1 LRAEHGD
8 LHDGGRLMNL
18 SLVLGAV
25 VFGVLGGGV
34 FAVMAS
40 GLTLIFGVMR
50 IVNIGHGAVVV
61 LGAYLSYVVYTDLGI
76 DPFIGLLIVVP
87 LMFVLGVALELLFI
101 RPLKV
106 DREELSVLVTF
117 ALALVIEGALTGV
130 FGTNYVQITVPYGTD
145 SFPVGGIYIAWVS
158 VYGFLLAATVL
169 LALYLLLYRTAF
181 GASVRATMLN
191 RTAAQLIGIDVE
203 RVSAIT
209 FGLGTATAAAGGV
222 MFGITNAF
230 DPGSH
235 YDLILILLAIIVVGG
250 FGSFRGAIVAAIGIL
265 VIESLG
271 STLIAPVWG
280 GFSFFVILIVVL
292 IVRPQGLF
300 GQKLRDARA

>member
-1 LRAEHGD
+1 MD
-8 LHDGGRLMNL
+8 L
-18 SLVLGAV
+18 SLLYGAV
-25 VFGVLGGGV
+25 IFGVLSGGV

-50 IVNIGHGAVVV
+50 IVNIGHGALVV
-61 LGAYLSYVVYTDLGI
+61 LGAYLSYVVYTNLHI
-76 DPFIGLLIVVP
+76 DPFLGLFVVVP
-87 LMFVLGVALELLFI
+87 VMFVVGVAVEVLFI

-117 ALALVIEGALTGV
+117 ALALVIEGLLTAV
-130 FGTNYVQITVPYGTD
+130 FGTNYVQITLSYGND
-145 SFPVGGIYIAWVS
+145 SFALGGVYVAWVS
-158 VYGFLLAATVL
+158 VYGFLLAAAVL
-169 LALYLLLYRTAF
+169 AVLFLLIYRTGF

-191 RTAAQLIGIDVE
+191 RSAAQLIGIDVE
-203 RVSAIT
+203 RVSALT
-209 FGLGTATAAAGGV
+209 FGIGTATAAAGGV

-250 FGSFRGAIVAAIGIL
+250 FGSFRGAIIAAVAIL
-265 VIESLG
+265 VIEDVASVM
-271 STLIAPVWG
+271 IAPVWG
-280 GFSFFVILIVVL
+280 GFSFFVILIVML

-300 GQKLRDARA
+300 GQKLRDART